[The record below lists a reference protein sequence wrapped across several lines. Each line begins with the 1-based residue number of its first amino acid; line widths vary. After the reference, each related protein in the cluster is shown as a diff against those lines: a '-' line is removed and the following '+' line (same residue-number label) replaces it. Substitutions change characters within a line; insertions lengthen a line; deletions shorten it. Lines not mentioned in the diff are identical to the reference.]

1 MPIFYWIVIFTAVG
15 GICSALI
22 ASLFLLFSEQ
32 RRRVSLPY
40 LLSFATGAQLGVAY
54 LALYPEASADVGLH
68 HQRLLGILIVVG
80 IMVFFML
87 EKWMRWHQHGGEPA
101 PRNTGQLD
109 MAGGSLILIGD
120 GVHNAIHGVLIA
132 ASFLANIEL
141 GLVITLAVLAH
152 EIPLEVSDI
161 AVLVGSGMSRL
172 RAFVLNALVGLATM
186 AGGLIAYFA
195 LDQTRAVLP
204 YILTIAIANL
214 TYISLADLVPN
225 MHKRTGPGE
234 AFWQLALIAVGAGV
248 ILVIEIA
255 ITSV

>member
-1 MPIFYWIVIFTAVG
+1 MPILYWILIFTAVG

-22 ASLFLLFSEQ
+22 ASLFLLFSAE
-32 RRRVSLPY
+32 RRRIWLPH
-40 LLSFATGAQLGVAY
+40 LLSFATGAQLGVAF
-54 LALYPEASADVGLH
+54 LALYPEASAQVGVH
-68 HQRLLGILIVVG
+68 HQQLLGLLIVIG
-80 IMVFFML
+80 IMAFFML
-87 EKWMRWHQHGGEPA
+87 EKWMRWHQHDGHATPEGE
-101 PRNTGQLD
+101 LD

-132 ASFLANIEL
+132 ASFLTSIEL
-141 GLVITLAVLAH
+141 GLVITLAVMAH

-186 AGGLIAYFA
+186 VGGLIAYFA

-225 MHKRTGPGE
+225 MHKRTAPGE
-234 AFWQLALIAVGAGV
+234 AFWQLGLIAVGVGV
-248 ILVIEIA
+248 ILIIEYA